1 MLSANVKIVIW
12 DLDETFWDGTLSE
25 GEVKRIESNIN
36 IVQELVDRGIMC
48 SIVSKN
54 NFEDVKAQ
62 LEKWNIWD
70 LFIFPHISWMP
81 KGEQVKHLLEVCSLR
96 ADNALFIDDNISNI
110 KEVEFYNPRIMTS
123 LPEILNEEFLNIEQ
137 LKGKNDKNHSR
148 LKQYKVLELRN
159 SDESKFSS
167 NEEFLRSSS
176 ITISV
181 LTNCCLHFD
190 RIEELIQRTNQL
202 NYTKNRIGK
211 DEIERIIKDTS
222 FSCGCVSVSDNYGE
236 YGIVGFYALKNNKL
250 EHFVFS
256 CRTIG
261 LGVENYLYKKL
272 GYPNITVIGDVS
284 TELSKEYAER
294 IDWINEC
301 EDNVDSEKI
310 NKNKPSFLMIAGCD
324 LDQACAYIESNYE
337 IRKEFTTVIEGREIR
352 TSDTSQI
359 LNAID
364 LPKEDKDELCKNLP
378 FFENGVSF
386 DSEIFTGRFRTIVIS
401 VVDDYIRGIWKHKTK
416 GYYIGY
422 GGYYDQVEFLK
433 KLTHDEKLYLKN
445 NFDFVGKENVSIFR
459 NNLERIVK
467 LVGTDTHIILINGID
482 LDVSDWI
489 GNDRIERN
497 LEMNKVVDEIVSQNS
512 NIDLLDMRTIV
523 NDRKHL
529 PNKDNRHFDRYVY
542 YMMAKKLSELCGTE
556 EIEIDSYAR
565 VETKKFLSKALNKL
579 KRGFHK

>member
-12 DLDETFWDGTLSE
+12 DLDETFWNGTLSE
-25 GEVKRIESNIN
+25 GEVQRIETNIK

-81 KGEQVKHLLEVCSLR
+81 KGEQVKHLLEDCSLR

-110 KEVEFYNPRIMTS
+110 KEVEFYNPHIMTS
-123 LPEILNEEFLNIEQ
+123 LPKILTEDFLNIEQ
-137 LKGKNDKNHSR
+137 LKGKNDKDHSR

-159 SDESKFSS
+159 IDEAKFSS
-167 NEEFLRSSS
+167 NEEFLRASS
-176 ITISV
+176 ITVSL
-181 LTNCCLHFD
+181 LTECTLYLD

-202 NYTKNRIGK
+202 NYTKNRIDK
-211 DEIERIIKDTS
+211 DEIERIINDTS
-222 FSCGCVSVSDNYGE
+222 FSCACVSISDKYGE
-236 YGIVGFYALKNNKL
+236 YGIVGFYALKNDKL

-261 LGVENYLYKKL
+261 FGVENYLYKKL
-272 GYPNITVIGDVS
+272 GYPDISVIGDVS

-294 IDWINEC
+294 IDWIKESSDKLD
-301 EDNVDSEKI
+301 EVSI

-324 LDQACAYIESNYE
+324 LDQACAYIESEYE
-337 IRKEFTTVIEGREIR
+337 IRKEFTTVIDGREIR

-364 LPKEDKDELCKNLP
+364 LSTEEKNELCKHLP
-378 FFENGVSF
+378 FFEKGISF
-386 DSEIFTGRFRTIVIS
+386 NSEIFSGRFKTIVIS
-401 VVDDYIRGIWKHKTK
+401 VVDDYIRGIWKHKIK

-422 GGYYDQVEFLK
+422 GGYYDQKDFIK
-433 KLTHDEKLYLKN
+433 KLSFSEKQYLEN
-445 NFDFVGKENVSIFR
+445 NFDFIGKEDSIIFK

-467 LVGTDTHIILINGID
+467 LVGNNTHIILINGID
-482 LDVSDWI
+482 IDVSDWI

-497 LEMNKVVDEIVSQNS
+497 LEMNKVVDEIVGEYS

-523 NDRKHL
+523 NDRKLL
-529 PNKDNRHFDRYVY
+529 PNRDNRHFDRYVY
-542 YMMAKKLSELCGTE
+542 YMMAKKLSELCGTK
-556 EIEIDSYAR
+556 EIELDNYAR
-565 VETKKFLSKALNKL
+565 VETKRFLSKAVNKI

>member
-25 GEVKRIESNIN
+25 GEVQRIETNIK

-81 KGEQVKHLLEVCSLR
+81 KGEQVKHLLEDCSLR

-110 KEVEFYNPRIMTS
+110 KEVEFYNPHIMTS
-123 LPEILNEEFLNIEQ
+123 LPKILTEDFLNIEQ
-137 LKGKNDKNHSR
+137 LKGKNDKDHSR

-159 SDESKFSS
+159 IDGAKFSS
-167 NEEFLRSSS
+167 NEEFLRASS
-176 ITISV
+176 ITVSL
-181 LTNCCLHFD
+181 LTECTLYLD

-202 NYTKNRIGK
+202 NYTKNRIDK
-211 DEIERIIKDTS
+211 DEIERIINDTS
-222 FSCGCVSVSDNYGE
+222 FSCACVSISDKYGE
-236 YGIVGFYALKNNKL
+236 YGIVGFYALKNDKL

-261 LGVENYLYKKL
+261 FGVENYLYKKL
-272 GYPNITVIGDVS
+272 GYPDISVIGDVS

-294 IDWINEC
+294 IDWIKESSDKLD
-301 EDNVDSEKI
+301 EVSI

-324 LDQACAYIESNYE
+324 LDQACAYIESEYE
-337 IRKEFTTVIEGREIR
+337 IRKEFTTVIDGREIR

-364 LPKEDKDELCKNLP
+364 LSTEEKNELCKNLP
-378 FFENGVSF
+378 FFEKGISF
-386 DSEIFTGRFRTIVIS
+386 NSEIFSGRFKTIVIS
-401 VVDDYIRGIWKHKTK
+401 VVDDYIRGIWKHKIK

-422 GGYYDQVEFLK
+422 GGYYDQK
-433 KLTHDEKLYLKN
+433 
-445 NFDFVGKENVSIFR
+445 DFI
-459 NNLERIVK
+459 
-467 LVGTDTHIILINGID
+467 
-482 LDVSDWI
+482 
-489 GNDRIERN
+489 
-497 LEMNKVVDEIVSQNS
+497 
-512 NIDLLDMRTIV
+512 
-523 NDRKHL
+523 
-529 PNKDNRHFDRYVY
+529 
-542 YMMAKKLSELCGTE
+542 
-556 EIEIDSYAR
+556 
-565 VETKKFLSKALNKL
+565 
-579 KRGFHK
+579 